1 MKKLQRFV
9 ITMKLWVLNEFK
21 MNWNELRCQ
30 SERMC
35 IHVGFY
41 VIIVHAIARKEVST
55 LTPQM
60 DLSLVPESTYEG
72 AIGSA
77 ICSNSDPY
85 DLLLTYRFLSKDLWI
100 FSGWCGG
107 YPTWDSSMIC
117 GASAICLDLT
127 SVRIFWK
134 DSENPGGACLS
145 PSYTSDWLF

>member
-21 MNWNELRCQ
+21 MNWNELRCR

-41 VIIVHAIARKEVST
+41 VIVVHKIARKEVST
-55 LTPQM
+55 LIPQM

-77 ICSNSDPY
+77 ICLNSNPY
-85 DLLLTYRFLSKDLWI
+85 NLLLTYRFPSIDLWI
-100 FSGWCGG
+100 FSSWYGG

-117 GASAICLDLT
+117 GASAICLELM

-134 DSENPGGACLS
+134 NSEDPGGACLS